1 MDNLTQNQTPKFKAI
16 KTAASLFKRNRQAR
30 AKTNVVT
37 QIFPSKIELIS
48 KESKRNSIIHL
59 SKCAKKLDGEEMR
72 TILLNGNKSIPS
84 NHMPNASKIYVHT
97 CLLEEVWVKGFGVT
111 KVSTLEDGVGLPL
124 TVVSQVKVGCA
135 VVVYHHVL
143 GLRFGLHFGLFFLF
157 FFIVYHARAW
167 RRFGVVVRA

>member
-1 MDNLTQNQTPKFKAI
+1 
-16 KTAASLFKRNRQAR
+16 
-30 AKTNVVT
+30 
-37 QIFPSKIELIS
+37 
-48 KESKRNSIIHL
+48 
-59 SKCAKKLDGEEMR
+59 
-72 TILLNGNKSIPS
+72 
-84 NHMPNASKIYVHT
+84 MPNASKIYVHT